1 MKKRIALIGA
11 SGHGKVIADIAYSNG
26 FNDIVFYDDRWQEI
40 GSLYGIKV
48 VGDLAQAINDSKSFD
63 AVYVSIGNNS
73 IRARVQA
80 QLHNI
85 GPALVHPRACVSA
98 SVKLGFGTVV
108 MPKAVLNADTVV
120 GNGVIVNTGAVIEHD
135 CIIQDFSHICPQAAI
150 AGGVK
155 VGTQSW
161 VGLGSS
167 VIQLKTIGD
176 FVTVGAGSVVIRDI
190 PDGQTVAGSPATLI
204 KR

>member
-11 SGHGKVIADIAYSNG
+11 SGHGKVIADIANANG

-48 VGDLAQAINDSKSFD
+48 VGDVSQAVNESQYFN
-63 AVYVSIGNNS
+63 AVYVSIGNNN
-73 IRARVQA
+73 IRSRIQS

-85 GPALVHPRACVSA
+85 GPALVHPNACVSA
-98 SVKLGFGTVV
+98 SVNLGVGTVV
-108 MPKAVLNADTVV
+108 MPKAVINADTVV
-120 GNGVIVNTGAVIEHD
+120 GKGVIVNTGAVIEHD
-135 CIIQDFSHICPQAAI
+135 CIIQDFAHICPQTAI

-155 VGTQSW
+155 IGTQSW
-161 VGLGSS
+161 IGIGSS
-167 VIQLKTIGD
+167 VMQLKSIGD

-190 PDGQTVAGSPATLI
+190 PDNQTVVGNPAKLI